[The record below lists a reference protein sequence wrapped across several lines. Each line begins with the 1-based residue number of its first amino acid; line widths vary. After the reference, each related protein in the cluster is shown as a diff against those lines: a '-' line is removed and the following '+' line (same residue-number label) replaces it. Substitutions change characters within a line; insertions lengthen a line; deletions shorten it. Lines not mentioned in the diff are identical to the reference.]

1 MKKLSAISTSST
13 KSLLS
18 SKWLWIVSIT
28 SLTDSILLAQILITC
43 DISINSLT
51 FASYFWSMPCL
62 ATSILFKT
70 NITFLTL

>member
-51 FASYFWSMPCL
+51 FASYFWSMPWSMGP
-62 ATSILFKT
+62 TKRI
-70 NITFLTL
+70 